1 MMPKTRLHP
10 RSAPSHHPGDPTPPA
25 KIASNP
31 GYFFQF
37 EAEIFIFSAKIF
49 IFSAYFSK
57 ISAKIF
63 IFSACFLE
71 ISAKIFIFS
80 ACFLE
85 ISASFWVF
93 LACFFEK
100 QTEILEKQVCFGK
113 SPAFFTLWPNR
124 FLNALNSSWK
134 ISPV

>member
-71 ISAKIFIFS
+71 ISA
-80 ACFLE
+80 
-85 ISASFWVF
+85 SFWVF